1 MRTKTSIFSLLL
13 LVLMVSSVH
22 AATSVVGATSATDA
36 AALVYVSGYDLNPQV
51 FYPYEKGTI
60 TVHVTNAANASVGIS
75 QPDLIDPHVH
85 VLNHEA
91 FSTMTN
97 LGPGATVDYS
107 FLVTVDPPDG
117 TYFPLFTVSP
127 KIGNA
132 IHATLTLK
140 VDSTDIRASI
150 SKKPDAFS
158 VSKTDT
164 VNVSLVNPRDGEV
177 TDVLVIPEGNGGNV
191 SPSESYVGTLGA
203 GSIVQVP
210 FQVTPDRDGSVTF
223 HITFNNGDNKHTAEV
238 VLPVTIGTDK
248 TAAVPIINNIAVV
261 VQGSGY
267 HLTGDV
273 TNAGITDAKSLILT
287 VNAPAKAV
295 EPYPEY
301 AVGSLASDDFSSF
314 ELDFS
319 ATDLSAVPLRI
330 QWKDADGNGFSSVT
344 VLDLRTL
351 VSGSS
356 TTSTRSGSS
365 TSGSSAAAGSSFAG
379 RTGGSAPG
387 GGSVFGLGGSSRSS
401 GLSAFYLPIGLGV
414 LVIVAVILWM
424 KRKWITAKLKKK

>member
-1 MRTKTSIFSLLL
+1 
-13 LVLMVSSVH
+13 
-22 AATSVVGATSATDA
+22 
-36 AALVYVSGYDLNPQV
+36 
-51 FYPYEKGTI
+51 
-60 TVHVTNAANASVGIS
+60 
-75 QPDLIDPHVH
+75 
-85 VLNHEA
+85 
-91 FSTMTN
+91 
-97 LGPGATVDYS
+97 
-107 FLVTVDPPDG
+107 
-117 TYFPLFTVSP
+117 
-127 KIGNA
+127 
-132 IHATLTLK
+132 
-140 VDSTDIRASI
+140 
-150 SKKPDAFS
+150 
-158 VSKTDT
+158 
-164 VNVSLVNPRDGEV
+164 
-177 TDVLVIPEGNGGNV
+177 
-191 SPSESYVGTLGA
+191 
-203 GSIVQVP
+203 
-210 FQVTPDRDGSVTF
+210 
-223 HITFNNGDNKHTAEV
+223 
-238 VLPVTIGTDK
+238 
-248 TAAVPIINNIAVV
+248 
-261 VQGSGY
+261 
-267 HLTGDV
+267 
-273 TNAGITDAKSLILT
+273 
-287 VNAPAKAV
+287 V